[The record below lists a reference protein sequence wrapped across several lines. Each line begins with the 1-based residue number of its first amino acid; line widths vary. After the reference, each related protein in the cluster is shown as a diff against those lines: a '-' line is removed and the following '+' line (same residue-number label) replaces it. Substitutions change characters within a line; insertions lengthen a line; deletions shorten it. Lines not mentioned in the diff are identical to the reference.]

1 MRELKP
7 EELGLT
13 STIGDIGETFPAE
26 GSLQNVSS
34 TRMDVWGTE
43 LLGKTKK
50 SIFFSL
56 QAGGCRSVTSSELLR
71 KSHLVGV

>member
-7 EELGLT
+7 KELGLT

-26 GSLQNVSS
+26 GSVQNVSS
-34 TRMDVWGTE
+34 TRMEVWGIE
-43 LLGKTKK
+43 VLGKTKK

-56 QAGGCRSVTSSELLR
+56 QAVGCRSVTFSELLR